1 MKVSTILASA
11 TAAIAS
17 SALAG
22 PLLTVNASVGGYAPV
37 TVTSNGVSTATA
49 GRYSYVG
56 GTVNTYPNPAWAI
69 SWNLLGDDSSVRTNT
84 TFVTNGFRVQNLT
97 NASQDFD
104 IVLKLANPGPSN
116 LQLQCTANLG
126 GTITSDSASSAAS
139 ISSASGVPMW
149 VGQVNGIDRAGTGL
163 LVGQT
168 FTAGAA
174 STNSFGPASGGWTG
188 TVTGA
193 LTDIGYRMRF
203 TLSANSTA
211 LFSGAWSGTVVPAPG
226 AFAMLASVAG
236 FAGSRRRRPTN

>member
-17 SALAG
+17 SAIAG
-22 PLLTVNASVGGYAPV
+22 PLLTINASVGGYAPM
-37 TVTSNGVSTATA
+37 TVTSNGVATATA

-56 GTVNTYPNPAWAI
+56 GTVNTFPNPSWAI
-69 SWNLLGDDSSVRTNT
+69 SWNLLGDDSTVRTNT
-84 TFVTNGFRVQNLT
+84 TFVTNGFRVQNLS

-116 LQLQCTANLG
+116 LQLQCTANFG
-126 GTITSDSASSAAS
+126 GTITSDSASSSAS
-139 ISSASGVPMW
+139 IVSATGVPMW

-163 LVGQT
+163 LAGQT

-174 STNSFGPASGGWTG
+174 STDSFGPASGSWTG
-188 TVTGA
+188 PVAGA

-211 LFSGAWSGTVVPAPG
+211 LFSGAWSGTVVPVPG
-226 AFAMLASVAG
+226 ALAMIASAAG
-236 FAGSRRRRPTN
+236 FAGTRRRRQTD